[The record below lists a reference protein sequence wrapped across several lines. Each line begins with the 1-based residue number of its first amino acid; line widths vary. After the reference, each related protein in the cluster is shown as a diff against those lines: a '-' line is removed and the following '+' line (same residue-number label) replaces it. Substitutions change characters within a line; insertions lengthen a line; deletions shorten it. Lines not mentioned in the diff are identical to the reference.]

1 MKFCVSQVRL
11 VELGFKLI
19 PHRFECQPIGYRLG
33 FADLSQVVVQLVVLR
48 KVYVFVIAQRHF
60 DFLSDGCLAVA
71 YVYVWP
77 FANISTVLA
86 EVRGTD
92 LTRFLGQEMFC
103 GHRLHAGSLPKP
115 DQGCAPIPNFGF
127 KSGIDFSDKAS
138 DVENFQPFGGK
149 KAHTIYRWL
158 IGCVM
163 PITKKLHF
171 FTSHLPI

>member
-92 LTRFLGQEMFC
+92 LTRLLGQEMFC
-103 GHRLHAGSLPKP
+103 GHRLHAVDVRKTLIRA
-115 DQGCAPIPNFGF
+115 APRHPFR
-127 KSGIDFSDKAS
+127 SKA
-138 DVENFQPFGGK
+138 
-149 KAHTIYRWL
+149 
-158 IGCVM
+158 
-163 PITKKLHF
+163 
-171 FTSHLPI
+171 

>member
-86 EVRGTD
+86 EVRGD
-92 LTRFLGQEMFC
+92 RFNASSRTGNVLWPPPA
-103 GHRLHAGSLPKP
+103 RSRPPK
-115 DQGCAPIPNFGF
+115 
-127 KSGIDFSDKAS
+127 
-138 DVENFQPFGGK
+138 
-149 KAHTIYRWL
+149 T
-158 IGCVM
+158 
-163 PITKKLHF
+163 
-171 FTSHLPI
+171 

>member
-92 LTRFLGQEMFC
+92 LTRLLGQEMFC
-103 GHRLHAGSLPKP
+103 GHRLHAVGLPKP
-115 DQGCAPIPNFGF
+115 DQGCAPIPKNLMRCADSSRQNA
-127 KSGIDFSDKAS
+127 SGKLQ
-138 DVENFQPFGGK
+138 DVVV
-149 KAHTIYRWL
+149 
-158 IGCVM
+158 GCWM
-163 PITKKLHF
+163 IRA
-171 FTSHLPI
+171 